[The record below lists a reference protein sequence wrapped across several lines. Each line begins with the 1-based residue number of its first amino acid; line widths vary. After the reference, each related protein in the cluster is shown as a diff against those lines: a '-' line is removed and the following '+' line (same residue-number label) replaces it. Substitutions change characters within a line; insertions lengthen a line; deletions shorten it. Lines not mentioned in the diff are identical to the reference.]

1 LAFSAWLGRFCGALV
16 TYYNLDVKEGA
27 PELAISGTFKT
38 IKGLADVANVQSAP
52 PLPIIKKGRS
62 LKEGLAY
69 FFDWLSAADLNLR
82 GEQVQPQAPRC
93 VASAKAPRP
102 TSLRSSKGEILPHYH
117 EN

>member
-52 PLPIIKKGRS
+52 PLPNQKSRS
-62 LKEGLAY
+62 LCEGPA
-69 FFDWLSAADLNLR
+69 FFVWAWHFFIFPVS
-82 GEQVQPQAPRC
+82 
-93 VASAKAPRP
+93 
-102 TSLRSSKGEILPHYH
+102 
-117 EN
+117 